1 MMTHK
6 ERMLKAARGEWPDQ
20 LPWVPRIDLWHNA
33 NSLRGTLPSRYRRD
47 ATLDEIADDLG
58 GGWHKLVPEFL
69 KLRTPDDDVDRGL
82 GIFRLRGMPYRAE
95 LTGVE
100 REVKREG
107 DTTRVTYHT
116 AVGSVSYASVYT
128 EEMRRN
134 GVSIT
139 WITEHVIKAPK
150 DYKVVGH
157 IFRNI
162 RIHPDY
168 DNYLEFQRRVG
179 DKGFAPAFGNSG
191 AGPMQH
197 IMRDFL
203 DATKFYMEMYDHPRE
218 LKALCEDMEPFFDQM
233 FKVLAD
239 CPAEVVFFGAN
250 YDEMI
255 TYPPFFKEHILP
267 YLQKF
272 ADLLHSQGKLLVCH
286 CDGENQGLLDLMAES
301 GMDIAEAICPQ
312 PMTKV
317 TVTDVKKAFKGK
329 ITIFGGIPSVVL
341 LENSMS
347 DEEFERYLKRL
358 FQEIAPGD
366 RFILGVSDTTPPD
379 AKFERLFRI
388 TGMVNEWGR
397 LPMRT

>member
-1 MMTHK
+1 MTHK

-20 LPWVPRIDLWHNA
+20 LPWVPRIDLWHNS

-116 AVGSVSYASVYT
+116 AAGSVSYASVYT

-272 ADLLHSQGKLLVCH
+272 ADLLHSKGKLLVCH

-317 TVTDVKKAFKGK
+317 SVTDVKRAFKGK

-388 TGMVNEWGR
+388 TDMVNEWGR
-397 LPMRT
+397 LPMRR

>member
-1 MMTHK
+1 MTHK

-33 NSLRGTLPSRYRRD
+33 NSLRGTLPSRYGRG

-116 AVGSVSYASVYT
+116 AAGSVSYASIYT

-139 WITEHVIKAPK
+139 WIMEHVIKAPK

-203 DATKFYMEMYDHPRE
+203 DATKFYMEMYDHPQE

-272 ADLLHSQGKLLVCH
+272 ADILHSKEKLLICH

-301 GMDIAEAICPQ
+301 GMDIAEAICPL

-366 RFILGVSDTTPPD
+366 RFILGISDTTPPD

-388 TGMVNEWGR
+388 TDMVNEWGR